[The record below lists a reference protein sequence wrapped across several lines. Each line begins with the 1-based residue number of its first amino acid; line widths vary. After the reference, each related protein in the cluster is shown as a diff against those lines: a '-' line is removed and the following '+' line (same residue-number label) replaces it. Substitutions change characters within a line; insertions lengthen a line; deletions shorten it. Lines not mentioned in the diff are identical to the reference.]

1 MTYRGRNAAR
11 RAHKLAIQEAA
22 VKKRCES
29 AVTAWSNAHPP
40 RIHPD
45 ILSPERFV
53 DDYSESGDWLGIIE
67 MPPPCKESPP
77 VYHAPMLL
85 PRRVTWS
92 IPEGEKM
99 HLQRMRMMSFR
110 LVVWKLRADQSEF
123 RWFTWEP
130 MGVDGEG
137 SDRERYPRA
146 QKALAYLA
154 RAEHVL
160 EHLGLMRLRV
170 LEHEPSRYA
179 YDDWA
184 RKDLKEVLEILRLE
198 LSAWLG
204 TIPAVRE
211 GVAASSR

>member
-40 RIHPD
+40 RIHPN
-45 ILSPERFV
+45 ILSPERIV
-53 DDYSESGDWLGIIE
+53 DDYSESGDWLGIFE

-77 VYHAPMLL
+77 QYAVPVL
-85 PRRVTWS
+85 PRVSFLRERPEIASYIRPVT
-92 IPEGEKM
+92 
-99 HLQRMRMMSFR
+99 FR
-110 LVVWKLRADQSEF
+110 LVVWKLRADQSEI

-130 MGVDGEG
+130 MGVEGEG

-154 RAEHVL
+154 RAEHLL
-160 EHLGLMRLRV
+160 EHLGLMRLRA
-170 LEHEPSRYA
+170 LEQFSPYA
-179 YDDWA
+179 MPYDEWA